1 MRAALVVA
9 AGLLQASLGLLVW
22 KTGTRPH
29 EVPAAARVAT
39 PATPVEVARPVERP
53 RLPVPRPTSSPAPR
67 PSRELAATAAVTRLD
82 SALANE
88 PADGRWFS
96 QVERD
101 VRALLASPNGHG
113 ARLQSLA
120 CKSSLCRVE
129 VSHGDLETQEAFL
142 ERLTYLAPFD
152 SEGLVRRVAGPD
164 GTQRTVVYFA
174 RSGHRLPSL
183 D

>member
-1 MRAALVVA
+1 MRAMLVA
-9 AGLLQASLGLLVW
+9 AAGVLLASLGVLVW
-22 KTGTRPH
+22 MTGVRPH
-29 EVPAAARVAT
+29 EAPRAASVVAPET
-39 PATPVEVARPVERP
+39 TPVAAPRAERP
-53 RLPVPRPTSSPAPR
+53 RPVAASVTPQSIPN
-67 PSRELAATAAVTRLD
+67 REQAKVVAVARLD
-82 SALANE
+82 AAMAGE

-113 ARLQSLA
+113 GRLQSLA

-142 ERLTYLAPFD
+142 ERMTYLAPFD
-152 SEGLVRRVAGPD
+152 SEGLVRRVTGAD

-174 RSGHRLPSL
+174 RQGHRLPAL

>member
-1 MRAALVVA
+1 MRALLVVA
-9 AGLLQASLGLLVW
+9 AGVLLASLGVLVW
-22 KTGTRPH
+22 MTGTRPH
-29 EVPAAARVAT
+29 EVPAVAAAT
-39 PATPVEVARPVERP
+39 TPEATPVGIERLDRPQPP
-53 RLPVPRPTSSPAPR
+53 RPRPTSSTSPR
-67 PSRELAATAAVTRLD
+67 PTREQAVTGAVTRLD
-82 SALANE
+82 TAMANE

-96 QVERD
+96 SVERD

-129 VSHGDLETQEAFL
+129 VSHGDPEAQEAFL

-152 SEGLVRRVAGPD
+152 SEGLIRRVAGAD

-174 RSGHRLPSL
+174 RQGHRLPSL

>member
-1 MRAALVVA
+1 MRALLAIA
-9 AGLLQASLGLLVW
+9 AGLLLASLGALVW
-22 KTGTRPH
+22 MTGTRPH
-29 EVPAAARVAT
+29 PVPRAAIAVAPE
-39 PATPVEVARPVERP
+39 PAPLAAEAHPARPVS
-53 RLPVPRPTSSPAPR
+53 PRPTTR
-67 PSRELAATAAVTRLD
+67 PVAQPTREQAVTAAVGRLD
-82 SALANE
+82 AALAHE

-113 ARLQSLA
+113 GRLQSLA

-152 SEGLVRRVAGPD
+152 SEGLIRRVVAAD

-174 RSGHRLPSL
+174 RQGHRLPAL